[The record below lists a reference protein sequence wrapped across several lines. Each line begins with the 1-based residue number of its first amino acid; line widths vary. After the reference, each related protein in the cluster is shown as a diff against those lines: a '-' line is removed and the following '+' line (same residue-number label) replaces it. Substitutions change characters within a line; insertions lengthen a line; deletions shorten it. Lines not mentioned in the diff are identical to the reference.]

1 MDVPA
6 APAVMPSVSAQLR
19 MILRGMLAV
28 LGLWRLEAW
37 QALLVHRRLH
47 VAFRTIEALLARHR
61 AGFVWGAVRLAA
73 EPERVRLQDA
83 RVGCGAMECRAA
95 RAMTEGVA
103 QSEFS

>member
-1 MDVPA
+1 
-6 APAVMPSVSAQLR
+6 

-83 RVGCGAMECRAA
+83 RAVALRAA
-95 RAMTEGVA
+95 HHASAGHFGSRR
-103 QSEFS
+103 